1 MYLSEMTN
9 IELITEMKRISIGCV
24 PVDINPCYTC
34 EHNLTSN
41 ECKDCRANV
50 IEEIKDELEDRN
62 VDWEGIICK
71 KK

>member
-9 IELITEMKRISIGCV
+9 TELITEMKRISKGWV

-34 EHNLTSN
+34 KYNLTSN

-50 IEEIKDELEDRN
+50 IEEIKDELENRS